1 MVDITPSVSISSALF
16 GDSIDSK
23 RNSMKQTLD
32 DIHLEILTPNGL
44 WICVDLNSSEPF
56 WLHSKVTMKIAIITA
71 AIAATAKLLAFAV
84 ISKYNNLA
92 ISQSIAI
99 LCSLIL
105 SANCVLSL
113 PFCSL
118 PLPPLSVFL
127 LTTLLRSIV
136 CSSESFFFFS
146 VDLFALFLIIFP
158 VPTLVLLHLN
168 KKIIR
173 GLNNNRQSYQYY

>member
-1 MVDITPSVSISSALF
+1 MADITPSVSISSALF
-16 GDSIDSK
+16 EDSTDWM

-44 WICVDLNSSEPF
+44 GICVDLNLSEPF
-56 WLHSKVTMKIAIITA
+56 SLHSEVTMKIAVITA
-71 AIAATAKLLAFAV
+71 IAVTAKLLAFAV

-113 PFCSL
+113 PFYSL
-118 PLPPLSVFL
+118 PLHPLSVFL
-127 LTTLLRSIV
+127 LTTLLRSFV
-136 CSSESFFFFS
+136 CFF
-146 VDLFALFLIIFP
+146 
-158 VPTLVLLHLN
+158 
-168 KKIIR
+168 
-173 GLNNNRQSYQYY
+173 